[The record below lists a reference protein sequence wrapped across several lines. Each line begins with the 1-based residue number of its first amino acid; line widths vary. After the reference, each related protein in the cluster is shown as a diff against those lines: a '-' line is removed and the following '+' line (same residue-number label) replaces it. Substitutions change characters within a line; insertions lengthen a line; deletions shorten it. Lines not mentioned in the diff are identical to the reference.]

1 MKEDRKETSPLRHHA
16 DRQHHPTLTIA
27 PFADL
32 PSSMRDIITVKR
44 EEAGYVLHVSTHTH
58 TPLPPLG
65 AEGAAFEGT
74 PRPGVT
80 YKDLKLAERIE
91 AMVVDE

>member
-1 MKEDRKETSPLRHHA
+1 
-16 DRQHHPTLTIA
+16 
-27 PFADL
+27 
-32 PSSMRDIITVKR
+32 MRDIITTSGD
-44 EEAGYVLHVSTHTH
+44 EAGYVLHVSTHTH

-65 AEGAAFEGT
+65 AEGAAFEGK

-91 AMVVDE
+91 AIVTDE